1 MRARWFAS
9 IGRHL
14 LSSSRPAFAP
24 APFPHRCLRSVALPV
39 DPSIRK
45 PVISDFISAALR
57 DRPPV
62 LGFHTPSPLLPATQ
76 SRFYAVKDRS
86 RAPRT
91 PVTSKVKKYKIKSYS
106 SFKFRFRTMN
116 DGRIRRWKAGKR
128 HNAHLKSK
136 EAKRRLRRP
145 GIVHAAYAKV
155 MKKLNFCA

>member
-1 MRARWFAS
+1 MQARWFAS
-9 IGRHL
+9 LGRRL
-14 LSSSRPAFAP
+14 LSSARPAFAP
-24 APFPHRCLRSVALPV
+24 SPHRCLRSVALPV

-76 SRFYAVKDRS
+76 SRFYAAKDRS

-106 SFKFRFRTMN
+106 GALGVTTVVRF
-116 DGRIRRWKAGKR
+116 
-128 HNAHLKSK
+128 LVC
-136 EAKRRLRRP
+136 
-145 GIVHAAYAKV
+145 VHGLHGERGLFTV
-155 MKKLNFCA
+155 L